1 MALKLSQAD
10 LKRAAARAQSLQ
22 TRMQGI
28 RRRTERITE
37 RAVHS
42 TEIAAAAFA
51 AGVIQGKTGGI
62 EIVGVPLELG
72 LGLALNLGGYLGL
85 AGPKMSE
92 HLHGFGDGF
101 LAAYLT
107 TLGRGVGVK
116 MAGGAAAP
124 AGGGSGLLE
133 NQSVRHVGAGA
144 SGFTDAELARTVK
157 SALDAES
164 SEVPG

>member
-1 MALKLSQAD
+1 MAMKLSQSD
-10 LKRAAARAQSLQ
+10 LRKAAERAQSLS
-22 TRMQGI
+22 TRLAGI
-28 RRRTERITE
+28 KRRTERVTE

-85 AGPKMSE
+85 AGNKMSE

-107 TLGRGVGVK
+107 TLGRGVGQK
-116 MAGGAAAP
+116 MVGAAA
-124 AGGGSGLLE
+124 ATDGGGSGLLE
-133 NQSVRHVGAGA
+133 NASVRRVGVGSA
-144 SGFTDAELARTVK
+144 GFTDAELARTV
-157 SALDAES
+157 AAAAAAPVRDE
-164 SEVPG
+164 E

>member
-1 MALKLSQAD
+1 MAMKLSQAD
-10 LKRAAARAQSLQ
+10 LRKAAERAQSLS
-22 TRMQGI
+22 TRLAGI
-28 RRRTERITE
+28 KRKTERVTE

-85 AGPKMSE
+85 AGNKMSE

-107 TLGRGVGVK
+107 TLGRGVGQK
-116 MAGGAAAP
+116 MAGTAASGGGTGRLENASVRRVGVGAA
-124 AGGGSGLLE
+124 
-133 NQSVRHVGAGA
+133 
-144 SGFTDAELARTVK
+144 GFTDAELASVV
-157 SALDAES
+157 AQAAAPIV
-164 SEVPG
+164 SE